1 MKSTP
6 TEILRLEGVSKAF
19 PLKKDFFGRVKK
31 LLKAVNNVSLSIKRG
46 ETLGVIGESGC
57 GKSTLGKIILDLE
70 KPDRGKV
77 YYKGKDISKLKGKD
91 YREYRINVQA
101 VFQNPQSSLNPR
113 MRIWEI
119 VTEGLR
125 INFKLSKKDLK
136 ERALSLLGEV
146 GLPPSYAESYPH
158 QLSGGQKQRVAIAR
172 ALALTPEL
180 IVADEPTS
188 ALDVSV
194 QAQIVN
200 LLMDIQEK
208 KGISYFFISHSLPVV
223 EAVSD
228 RVLVMYKGYVVEEGK
243 TEEVFKETAHPY
255 TELLI
260 ESVPELFPKKE
271 KRPFKALDSENE
283 DVKEGCPFYPR
294 CPQRRRECL
303 FYDMKPLS
311 LSETHRVSCILYL

>member
-6 TEILRLEGVSKAF
+6 TEIIRLEGVSKTF

-31 LLKAVNNVSLSIKRG
+31 LLKAVNNVSLFINKG

-57 GKSTLGKIILDLE
+57 GKSTVGKIILDLE
-70 KPDRGKV
+70 KPDRGTV
-77 YYKGKDISKLKGKD
+77 YYKGRDISKLKGKD
-91 YREYRINVQA
+91 YREYRRNVQA

-113 MRIWEI
+113 MKIWEI
-119 VTEGLR
+119 VTEGLK
-125 INFKLSKKDLK
+125 INFKLPKKELK
-136 ERALSLLGEV
+136 KRALSLLEEV

-172 ALALTPEL
+172 ALALSPEL

-228 RVLVMYKGYVVEEGK
+228 RVVVMYKGYVVEEGK

-255 TELLI
+255 TRLLI
-260 ESVPELFPKKE
+260 ESVPELFSKKE
-271 KRPFKALDSENE
+271 RRTVTTLETEGE
-283 DVKEGCPFYPR
+283 DLEEGCPFFPR
-294 CPQRRRECL
+294 CPKRKKECL
-303 FYDMKPLS
+303 SYDMKPFKLTN
-311 LSETHRVSCILYL
+311 THRVSCILYL